1 MNRHAPIRPRLREP
15 ARSNARMRGVVLLFT
30 LIALVIML
38 IGAVALIRS
47 FNTTLGTAGNLA
59 FKRDLQN
66 QAERVLPTVLA
77 LMQTGALST
86 ATARSVDRAA
96 SNYRASILPSNDQG
110 IPNALLDDTA
120 FAAVGSAADVDVQV
134 GGVTQGVTIRYLI
147 DRQCRTAGEEAL
159 LGADNCMVSI
169 NSGAPAGG
177 SSSQLDRAE
186 FSAPGAATAAS
197 AAGAAAAAAASTAA
211 GAGGVPPQV
220 VYRLSIRITGPR
232 NTQAYFQ
239 TTFTL

>member
-1 MNRHAPIRPRLREP
+1 MQGA
-15 ARSNARMRGVVLLFT
+15 VLLFT
-30 LIALVIML
+30 LISLVIML

-47 FNTTLGTAGNLA
+47 FSTALGTAGNLA

-66 QAERVLPTVLA
+66 QAERVVPTVLA
-77 LMQTGALST
+77 LMQTGALSN
-86 ATARSVDRAA
+86 ATARADHVVAR
-96 SNYRASILPSNDQG
+96 NYRASILPSNAQG
-110 IPNALLDDTA
+110 IPNALLDNSTDDA
-120 FAAVGSAADVDVQV
+120 VFATVGSVANDVELQ
-134 GGVTQGVTIRYLI
+134 TERIKIRYLI
-147 DRQCRTAGEEAL
+147 DRQCRNTGEEAL

-169 NSGAPAGG
+169 SSAAPAGG
-177 SSSQLDRAE
+177 SSSSMDRAE
-186 FSAPGAATAAS
+186 FSSPGAATAAS

-232 NTQAYFQ
+232 DTQAYFQ